1 VIDEITRLDP
11 YAIVILGGTAVISQ
25 AVEDNLR
32 ALSGL

>member
-25 AVEDNLR
+25 AVADQLE
-32 ALSGL
+32 ALLGL